1 MIISEK
7 ENNIVNSLENG
18 RDRDTL
24 THPVNAREN
33 PRHQPSDHNFVILLV
48 EDTEADA
55 YTVQRVLA
63 KMMSYKCMILRAT
76 TIGEAERIIQDR
88 DDIGLVLLDLGLPD
102 SVGPK
107 ETYQRFETY
116 KDRFPIV
123 ILTSLEDHTTAL
135 DILEIGAQ
143 DYVCKQVIVGQP
155 ASLVRTVEFA
165 VGRHHS
171 IAKTRRAMLDD
182 LSKKDDLLHLMTG
195 GYSVMH

>member
-7 ENNIVNSLENG
+7 EISVIG
-18 RDRDTL
+18 REDGGIESNRLGDT
-24 THPVNAREN
+24 EN

-55 YTVQRVLA
+55 FIVQRVLS
-63 KMMSYKCMILRAT
+63 KMMSYKCMVLRAT
-76 TIGEAERIIQDR
+76 SIAQAETIIQQR

-107 ETYQRFETY
+107 ETYQRFEEY

-143 DYVCKQVIVGQP
+143 DYLCKQVIVGQP
-155 ASLVRTVEFA
+155 ASLIRTVEFA
-165 VGRHHS
+165 VGRHQS
-171 IAKTRRAMLDD
+171 IAKSRRAMLDD
-182 LSKKDDLLHLMTG
+182 LNKKDDLLQLMTG